1 MRTKFESSFSER
13 DWTCVNLQS
22 PLGTVVF
29 ARKLPTTP
37 RPARP
42 SGAVSDWINRR
53 FASSNP
59 PESTT
64 KRPRSRR

>member
-1 MRTKFESSFSER
+1 MRTKPETSFNEK
-13 DWTCVNLQS
+13 DWACVTLQA

-29 ARKLPTTP
+29 ARKLPVVP
-37 RPARP
+37 PPARP
-42 SGAVSDWINRR
+42 SGSVSDWISRR

-59 PESTT
+59 PDSTA